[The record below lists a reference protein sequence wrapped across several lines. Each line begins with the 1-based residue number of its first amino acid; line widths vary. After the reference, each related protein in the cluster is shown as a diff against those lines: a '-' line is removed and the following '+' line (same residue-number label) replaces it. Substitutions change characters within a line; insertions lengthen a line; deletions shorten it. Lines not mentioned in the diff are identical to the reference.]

1 MLMIFQ
7 NSSAR
12 DNKMSSRIKYIS
24 AYYTFFR
31 GLSAYY
37 LVFNFEDTLLSPF
50 GNIHNYSNNFIC
62 RI

>member
-31 GLSAYY
+31 GLSASDD
-37 LVFNFEDTLLSPF
+37 LVHMGTSDPAF
-50 GNIHNYSNNFIC
+50 
-62 RI
+62 